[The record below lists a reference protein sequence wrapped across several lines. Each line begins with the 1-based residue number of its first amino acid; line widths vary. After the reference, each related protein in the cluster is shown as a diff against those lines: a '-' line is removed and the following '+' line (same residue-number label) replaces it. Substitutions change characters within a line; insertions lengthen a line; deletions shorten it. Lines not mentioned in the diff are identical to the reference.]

1 MRIQQRALVGLFNF
15 GNDLCHTIGAKEGRA
30 FGAFDFT
37 HFFSHLGA
45 LVQQAQEL
53 LIERVN
59 LNAQFAQ
66 GVRLNRLRH
75 IGFSVESQT
84 VERARSSL
92 FCFEILKVRHQG
104 LNAF

>member
-1 MRIQQRALVGLFNF
+1 MGIVQRALIGLFNF
-15 GNDLCHTIGAKEGRA
+15 GNDLRNAIGTKEGRA

-37 HFFSHLGA
+37 HFFSHFGA

-66 GVRLNRLRH
+66 
-75 IGFSVESQT
+75 SV
-84 VERARSSL
+84 
-92 FCFEILKVRHQG
+92 
-104 LNAF
+104 